1 MNNNRSPRRHSH
13 LYHAQKADQNGV
25 KNEGSRPMTIKLN
38 GIGGANNSQ
47 VGSSKSDGKSNNADE
62 SHPKARNGVDRWE
75 RQQPADKRGNKPVDN
90 ELEHPLCSRVPQW
103 QGDFEI

>member
-38 GIGGANNSQ
+38 GIGGANNANNSQ

-62 SHPKARNGVDRWE
+62 SHPKDDNSPGIKAKIKK
-75 RQQPADKRGNKPVDN
+75 QGNA
-90 ELEHPLCSRVPQW
+90 
-103 QGDFEI
+103 

>member
-13 LYHAQKADQNGV
+13 LYHAQKADLNGV

-38 GIGGANNSQ
+38 GIGGANNANNSQ

-62 SHPKARNGVDRWE
+62 SHPKDDNSPGIKAKIKK
-75 RQQPADKRGNKPVDN
+75 QGNA
-90 ELEHPLCSRVPQW
+90 
-103 QGDFEI
+103 